1 MSKPQAVKQR
11 RNGVTSLQPHQG
23 SLHQAFT
30 DKATLAEEQR
40 VSLQELLQHG
50 GAVQVDEVARRER
63 ASEAAHQTLATAL
76 QQAYEDKA
84 ALAGSQQVRLQELLH
99 RFRNDLQRVHLLA
112 SQGARRAADAESAA
126 GFDVIDRQVFCMAAL
141 YDHLLGAGMA
151 GTVDLGE
158 YLDLLC
164 AKIREA
170 EDFQG
175 RHITLT
181 TDMQDLPFD
190 LDAAA
195 TLGVVVNELVANAG
209 KHAFAEDAGGV
220 ITVRLSPSRV
230 GEDGSGTLTIADD
243 GRGLGEASAHR
254 HGLDLVR
261 RLVKQAGCELTHE
274 HHGGTV
280 WRIRL
285 P

>member
-11 RNGVTSLQPHQG
+11 RDGVTSLQPHQG
-23 SLHQAFT
+23 SLHQAFA

-40 VSLQELLQHG
+40 ISLQDLLQHG
-50 GAVQVDEVARRER
+50 GAVQVDEVAKRER
-63 ASEAAHQTLATAL
+63 ASEAAHQTFATAL

-84 ALAGSQQVRLQELLH
+84 ALAGAQQVRLQELLH

-126 GFDVIDRQVFCMAAL
+126 GFDVIDRQVFAMAAL

-158 YLDLLC
+158 YLKLLC

-170 EDFQG
+170 EDFQA

-181 TDMQDLPFD
+181 TDMQGLPFD

-209 KHAFAEDAGGV
+209 KHAFADGAGGV
-220 ITVRLSPSRV
+220 ITVRLSPGRV
-230 GEDGSGTLTIADD
+230 NEAGSGLLTIADD
-243 GRGLGEASAHR
+243 GRGLGETSAHSR
-254 HGLDLVR
+254 GLALVR

>member
-1 MSKPQAVKQR
+1 MPELPAFKQDHD
-11 RNGVTSLQPHQG
+11 SAAPLQPRPDI
-23 SLHQAFT
+23 LHQAVA
-30 DKATLAEEQR
+30 DMATLAEEQR
-40 VSLQELLQHG
+40 VSLQELLQDG
-50 GAVQVDEVARRER
+50 GAVQVDEVAKRER
-63 ASEAAHQTLATAL
+63 ASEAAHQTVATAL

-84 ALAGSQQVRLQELLH
+84 ALAGAEQVRLQELLH
-99 RFRNDLQRVHLLA
+99 RVRNDLQRVHVLA
-112 SQGARRAADAESAA
+112 SRNARRAANTEFAA
-126 GFDVIDRQVFCMAAL
+126 GFDVIGHQVLSMAAL
-141 YDHLLGAGMA
+141 YDHLLGVGIAS
-151 GTVDLGE
+151 TVDLGE

-170 EDFQG
+170 EDFQA

-181 TDMQDLPFD
+181 TDMQGLPLA
-190 LDAAA
+190 LDMAV

-243 GRGLGEASAHR
+243 GRGLGDASAHR

-261 RLVKQAGCELTHE
+261 RLVKRAGCELTHE